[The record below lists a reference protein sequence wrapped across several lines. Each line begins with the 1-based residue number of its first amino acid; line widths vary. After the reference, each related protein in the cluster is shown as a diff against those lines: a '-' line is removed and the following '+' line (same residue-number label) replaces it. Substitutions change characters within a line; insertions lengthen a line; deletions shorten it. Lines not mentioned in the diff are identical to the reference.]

1 MPHGVIRRT
10 CAVKQGTPFAE
21 RPPKSPRLALH
32 SIRSNMAD
40 DSQHYNAQ
48 FRAVL
53 DGLNPQQR
61 QAVEHIE
68 GPVLVVAGPG
78 TGKTHLLGARIGQ
91 ILLDTDVYAHNVLCL
106 TYTDAAVSA
115 MRRRLLEFIGPEAH
129 KVHIFTF
136 HSFCNKVIQ
145 ENLDWFQRR
154 EIEPIT
160 ELEKVE
166 LIRTMIEDLK
176 PGHPL
181 KPGRSVYQ
189 YEGKLRHLF
198 DLMKTENWQ
207 VQTVKRA
214 IQSYLQDLPLR
225 DEYRYKRNTKT
236 AKAGDLKEGEIEK
249 ETEKMALLS
258 AAVELLPVYTR
269 LMHERQRYDYHDMIQ
284 WVLQAFERNS
294 YIRRRYQEQYLY
306 VLIDEFQDTNGA
318 QNEIVRHLADFW
330 TSPNVF
336 AVGDDDQA
344 IYEFQGARLQ
354 NILDFYRQFPDVELV
369 VLEENYRSS
378 QRILDGAGAL
388 IDRNR
393 LRLVRQLNT
402 LQKRLKA
409 SNSEVADSPLVPRIV
424 AYPNPLHEAADI
436 AHQIDTLRHQKTP
449 LHEIAVIYARHKQ
462 SELLIQLL
470 ESRGIAYH
478 TRRQLDVLAEP
489 IVRNLIDL
497 LRYIRLEY
505 RAPFSGEGRR
515 FELLYMD
522 FWGIPALD
530 AARLSA
536 YWARHNQSL
545 SANGGAL
552 PWREL
557 LGDAQHLAAAQV
569 TAVPA
574 VLAMHECLEALMADY
589 RNVRLPV
596 LVERAI
602 NSSGLLR
609 HIDAQPHKV
618 ALLQTLD
625 TFLRFVSIETQKQP
639 TLDIEGLEG
648 IINQMKQN
656 NLALPLEQTY
666 FSESGVQL
674 VTAHSSKGLEFT
686 HVFVMGCDL
695 KHWEA
700 DGSSRFQFALPDTL
714 TRSVSATEDHEEARR
729 RLFYVA
735 ITRAKTHLQL
745 SYALA
750 NEKGKSQNP
759 STFVAELQEH
769 TDWPTEKRTLPAEAV
784 YEARRVSL
792 SAKALPAAELL
803 DTETLNELLEGYELS
818 PTGLSLYRRCKL
830 AFYYQMVLQ
839 VPAIPTEASLYGQA
853 VHYALEQA
861 FEVMKRHKERKLP
874 DVATVVGFFEAHLK
888 RHEALYS
895 PQGYANRLEQGRQ
908 HLAAFYEARR
918 EAWFTGDLFCEMHL
932 SKTHIDGVPVKGRI
946 DKVEFRKS
954 YELRV
959 VDYKTGRVEEAQLRE
974 PSRSQPDGG
983 DYWRQMV
990 FYKLLLENYQH
1001 RGYLV
1006 TGGVLE
1012 FVDPHKGGL
1021 LIHEY
1026 LPITKE
1032 DTQRVKA
1039 QLRAAYEGIMRHEF
1053 AEGCG
1058 DEHCHWCN
1066 FVKRH
1071 QNASRYHDALA
1082 EQLDDWDE

>member
-1 MPHGVIRRT
+1 
-10 CAVKQGTPFAE
+10 
-21 RPPKSPRLALH
+21 
-32 SIRSNMAD
+32 MAD
-40 DSQHYNAQ
+40 SNHYNER
-48 FRAVL
+48 FREVL
-53 DGLNPQQR
+53 AGLNPQQR
-61 QAVEHIE
+61 RAVEHIE

-129 KVHIFTF
+129 KVHVFTF

-160 ELEKVE
+160 DLEKLE
-166 LIRTMIEDLK
+166 LMRALLDGLA

-181 KPGRSVYQ
+181 KPARSPYQ
-189 YEGKLRHLF
+189 YEAKLLHLF
-198 DLMKTENWQ
+198 GLMKTENWQ
-207 VQTVKRA
+207 VQDIKNA
-214 IQSYLQDLPLR
+214 IAAYLADLPHR
-225 DEYRYKRNTKT
+225 DTYRYKRKT
-236 AKAGDLKEGEIEK
+236 QTANVGDLKQAEIDQEH
-249 ETEKMALLS
+249 ERMALLD
-258 AAVELLPVYTR
+258 AAVALFPIYTR

-306 VLIDEFQDTNGA
+306 ILIDEFQDTNGA
-318 QNEIVRHLADFW
+318 QNEIVRYLADFW
-330 TSPNVF
+330 ASPNVF

-354 NILDFYRQFPDVELV
+354 NIIDFYRQFPDVELV

-388 IDRNR
+388 IERNH
-393 LRLVRQLNT
+393 LRLVRQLDT
-402 LQKRLKA
+402 LSKRLRA
-409 SNSEVADSPLVPRIV
+409 SHPDVADASAVPSIV
-424 AYPNPLHEAADI
+424 TYPNPLHEAVDI
-436 AHQIDTLRHQKTP
+436 VNQIGVLRDAGVSLK
-449 LHEIAVIYARHKQ
+449 EIAVIYARHKQ
-462 SELLIQLL
+462 SELLIPLL
-470 ESRGIAYH
+470 ESRQIAYH

-489 IVRNLIDL
+489 MVRNLIDL
-497 LRYIRLEY
+497 LQYVRMEY
-505 RAPFSGEGRR
+505 HAPFSGEGRC

-522 FWGIPALD
+522 FWGIPAMD
-530 AARLSA
+530 IARMNAYWAARRGGLERLSA
-536 YWARHNQSL
+536 NAEPLHWRTFVGDESL
-545 SANGGAL
+545 
-552 PWREL
+552 
-557 LGDAQHLAAAQV
+557 LAAAGVVQVAAV
-569 TAVPA
+569 TA
-574 VLAMHECLEALMADY
+574 LHQCLEALIADY

-596 LVERAI
+596 LVEQAI

-618 ALLQTLD
+618 ALLQMLD
-625 TFLRFVSIETQKQP
+625 TFLRFVHIETQKQP
-639 TLDIEGLEG
+639 LLDIQGLES
-648 IINQMKQN
+648 IIVQMKHN
-656 NLALPLEQTY
+656 NLPLPLEQTY

-674 VTAHSSKGLEFT
+674 VTAHSSKGLEFA
-686 HVFVMGCDL
+686 HVFLMGCDL
-695 KHWEA
+695 NNWEA
-700 DGSSRFQFALPDTL
+700 DRSSRFQFALPDTL

-735 ITRAKTHLQL
+735 LTRAKTHLQV

-750 NEKGKSQNP
+750 NEKGKNQNA
-759 STFVAELQEH
+759 STFVAELQAL
-769 TDWPTEKRTLPAEAV
+769 TDWPTLHRQVSKAEV
-784 YEARRVSL
+784 YQARQLSL
-792 SAKALPAAELL
+792 SAKAQPAVELL
-803 DTETLNELLEGYELS
+803 DTETLDSLLDGYELS
-818 PTGLSLYRRCKL
+818 PSGLALYRRCPL
-830 AFYYQMVLQ
+830 SFYYQMVLQ
-839 VPAIPTEASLYGQA
+839 VPAIPTESSLYGQA

-861 FEVMKRHKERKLP
+861 FEAMKRHKERRLP
-874 DVATVVGFFEAHLK
+874 AVASVLKYFEAHLK

-895 PQGYANRLEQGRQ
+895 PKGYENRLAQGRQ

-932 SKTHIDGVPVKGRI
+932 TKTNIDGIPVKGRI

-959 VDYKTGRVEEAQLRE
+959 IDYKTGKVEEAHLRR
-974 PSRSQPDGG
+974 PSKRHPDGG

-1012 FVDPHKGGL
+1012 FVDPHKGAH

-1032 DTQRVKA
+1032 DTHLVKE

-1053 AEGCG
+1053 VGCG
-1058 DEHCHWCN
+1058 DERCHWCN
-1066 FVKRH
+1066 FAKRH
-1071 QNASRYHDALA
+1071 ENAKRYHDAIT
-1082 EQLDDWDE
+1082 EQLDDQDE

>member
-1 MPHGVIRRT
+1 
-10 CAVKQGTPFAE
+10 
-21 RPPKSPRLALH
+21 
-32 SIRSNMAD
+32 MAD
-40 DSQHYNAQ
+40 SNHYNAQ
-48 FRAVL
+48 FQAVL

-61 QAVEHIE
+61 KAVEHIE

-91 ILLDTDVYAHNVLCL
+91 ILLSTDAYAHNVLCL

-160 ELEKVE
+160 DLEKVE
-166 LIRTMIEDLK
+166 LIRALLDDLDAGHVLK
-176 PGHPL
+176 PA
-181 KPGRSVYQ
+181 RSPYQ
-189 YEGKLRHLF
+189 YENKLLHLF
-198 DLMKTENWQ
+198 DLMKTEDWSGQ
-207 VQTVKRA
+207 DITQAVQR
-214 IQSYLQDLPLR
+214 YLQDLPHR
-225 DEYRYKRNTKT
+225 DEYRYKRSTRT
-236 AKAGDLKEGEIEK
+236 AKVGDIKQAEIDKEA
-249 ETEKMALLS
+249 EKMALLT
-258 AAVELLPVYTR
+258 AAVALLPRYKR

-284 WVLQAFERNS
+284 WVLRAFERNS

-330 TSPNVF
+330 SSPNVF

-354 NILDFYRQFPDVELV
+354 NILDFYRQFPDVELI
-369 VLEENYRSS
+369 VLEDNYRSS

-388 IDRNR
+388 IAQNQ
-393 LRLVRQLNT
+393 LRLVRQLDT
-402 LQKRLKA
+402 LTKRLHA
-409 SNSEVADSPLVPRIV
+409 RNTEVADSPLVPRII
-424 AYPNPLHEAADI
+424 AYPNPVHEAADI
-436 AHQIDTLRHQKTP
+436 VRQIDELRTAKVP

-478 TRRQLDVLAEP
+478 TRRQLDVLTDP

-497 LRYIRLEY
+497 LRYVRMEY
-505 RAPFSGEGRR
+505 RAPFSGEGYR

-522 FWGIPALD
+522 FWGIPPMD
-530 AARLSA
+530 VARLSA
-536 YWARHNQSL
+536 YWAARNSGL
-545 SANGGAL
+545 SANAASL
-552 PWREL
+552 PWRTL
-557 LGDAQHLAAAQV
+557 LGDVQHLESAGVEA
-569 TAVPA
+569 TSA
-574 VLAMHECLEALMADY
+574 VLAMHQCLEALVADY

-596 LVERAI
+596 LVEQAI

-609 HIDAQPHKV
+609 HIDAQPQKV

-639 TLDIEGLEG
+639 SLDITGLES
-648 IINQMKQN
+648 IIDQMKHN
-656 NLALPLEQTY
+656 HLRLPLEQTY

-674 VTAHSSKGLEFT
+674 VTAHSSKGLEFD
-686 HVFVMGCDL
+686 HVFIMGCDL

-714 TRSVSATEDHEEARR
+714 TRSVSAIEDQLEARR

-735 ITRAKTHLQL
+735 MTRAKSHLQL

-750 NEKGKSQNP
+750 NEKGKSQNA
-759 STFVAELQEH
+759 STFVAELEAL
-769 TDWPTEKRTLPAEAV
+769 TDWRTEKRELPKEAI
-784 YEARRVSL
+784 YEARRLSL
-792 SAKALPAAELL
+792 SAKAQPAIELL
-803 DTETLNELLEGYELS
+803 DAETLNVLLDGYELS
-818 PTGLSLYRRCKL
+818 ATGLSLYRRCKL
-830 AFYYQMVLQ
+830 SFYYQMVLQ
-839 VPAIPTEASLYGQA
+839 VPAVPTEAGLYGQA

-861 FEVMKRHKERKLP
+861 FEEMKRHKERQLP
-874 DVATVVGFFEAHLK
+874 DVDGVLVHFEAHLK

-895 PQGYANRLEQGRQ
+895 PKGYAHRLAQGRQ
-908 HLAAFYEARR
+908 NLAAFYAARR
-918 EAWFTGDLFCEMHL
+918 EEWFTGDLFCEMHL
-932 SKTHIDGVPVKGRI
+932 AKTHIDGVPVKGRI
-946 DKVEFRKS
+946 DKVEFRKL

-959 VDYKTGRVEEAQLRE
+959 VDYKTGKVDEAQLKPPHR
-974 PSRSQPDGG
+974 RNPDGG
-983 DYWRQMV
+983 DYWRQVV

-1012 FVDPHKGGL
+1012 FVDPHEGEHL
-1021 LIHEY
+1021 VQEY

-1032 DTQRVKA
+1032 DTQLVKQ
-1039 QLRAAYEGIMRHEF
+1039 QLREAYDGIMAHDF

-1058 DEHCHWCN
+1058 EERCHWCS

-1071 QNASRYHDALA
+1071 ENAKRFHDVIAD
-1082 EQLDDWDE
+1082 QLDDWD